1 MSVLTLVAAG
11 IFALAVWVLFRRRA
25 LKRGDRLTSAV
36 VLDSERS
43 VLMGLIFTV
52 SAFFLSPDI
61 GWRYALAAVLA
72 GGILGLALTHRYAVR
87 AERQLARRERLAG
100 PHSLKLAKWSP
111 AWWLLLLACVG
122 LLFVSL
128 LRSPLLPYRDAL
140 PAWPVL
146 SGLML
151 AEGLYLCLWTRG
163 KTAMSPPG

>member
-61 GWRYALAAVLA
+61 GWRYALAAALA
-72 GGILGLALTHRYAVR
+72 GGILGLALAYRYAVR
-87 AERQLARRERLAG
+87 AERQLARHERLG
-100 PHSLKLAKWSP
+100 GLHSLKLAKWSP
-111 AWWLLLLACVG
+111 AWWLLLLVCIA
-122 LLFVSL
+122 LLIVSF
-128 LRSPLLPYRDAL
+128 LRNPPLSHRDAL
-140 PAWPVL
+140 LAWPVL
-146 SGLML
+146 GGLML
-151 AEGLYLCLWTRG
+151 AEGLYLRLWTRG
-163 KTAMSPPG
+163 KGATSPPG